1 MKLLMKAKIFLL
13 ILLFCSNGLKAQN
26 AQSNSYQQIGFE
38 SGGMSGWQ
46 FYIASKSDSKGK
58 EYRPQEGTF
67 YTPIAE
73 KGLNG
78 NIVPQTPKLWPSDFW
93 KELTDV
99 SPDATVIDCTT
110 DGVSHDPGG
119 IRFKRI
125 DVDAGQVD
133 TYTGISL
140 KSPNGSR
147 SIVRIGNDGTRYY
160 TERMSYTFRVT
171 KETSLIRYYY
181 MMVLEDPGHSLR
193 PYFYAEVSEK
203 GSPLGA
209 SPIACSNRTY
219 IADTIMFA
227 DLQVVLKNSN
237 SDSKIFYKD
246 WSSNVIDLSSE
257 IGKEVVLSFV
267 TSDCGGSGHFG
278 YAYVDAEFVNSNFLI
293 NGVSTDQPCVG
304 DVVNFNYPDA
314 GTFAGETY
322 EWVVRDSMNQIID
335 VAGANDSI
343 MRCRFPNEG
352 EYNVSLTL
360 RVDNSHVSGCM
371 VERTVSSTVH
381 AQCCLDRSRIT
392 IDGVSVDGS
401 VSLCN
406 NQFVHVGFQS
416 GMPMTNPQYEW
427 RFGETTL
434 NEGEPSKS
442 EFVHYQVT
450 NSGRLVVEVSMD
462 NCRNRM
468 RVGVDIAANN
478 CVASSCN
485 DCPSRFSPTPGE
497 KYTLS
502 GWVSA
507 EDQIGRMD
515 SFEKVYILLVFNLIG
530 SDTPDSVKCY
540 PDGNIIDGWQRISK
554 NFVIPQNAEKMR
566 IALKNESS
574 DNRVYFDDIR
584 FHPFNASVKSYVYD
598 PKTLR
603 LAAELDD
610 ENYATFY
617 EYDEEGALVRIKKET
632 ERGVMTIRE
641 ARQSKPKNL
650 GNGN

>member
-1 MKLLMKAKIFLL
+1 MNSKFIFFLL
-13 ILLFCSNGLKAQN
+13 FLMPLTLLANESEN
-26 AQSNSYQQIGFE
+26 IGFE
-38 SGGMSGWQ
+38 DGLAKWKCYMGTTYNGYQIDRNSIDDINLRWEEQ
-46 FYIASKSDSKGK
+46 VIV
-58 EYRPQEGTF
+58 PEGTF
-67 YTPIAE
+67 KLMESSNNEYDPKCNAIQLTTKMGNRFLKLGNANSYYGCE
-73 KGLNG
+73 K
-78 NIVPQTPKLWPSDFW
+78 
-93 KELTDV
+93 V
-99 SPDATVIDCTT
+99 SYKFAY
-110 DGVSHDPGG
+110 GES
-119 IRFKRI
+119 KRI
-125 DVDAGQVD
+125 
-133 TYTGISL
+133 
-140 KSPNGSR
+140 
-147 SIVRIGNDGTRYY
+147 VRYAY
-160 TERMSYTFRVT
+160 A
-171 KETSLIRYYY
+171 L
-181 MMVLEDPGHSLR
+181 VLQEPGHSNPERPTFIASVDVLR
-193 PYFYAEVSEK
+193 NGQIVAK
-203 GSPLGA
+203 TDD
-209 SPIACSNRTY
+209 CSDAIRFGNQ
-219 IADTIMFA
+219 
-227 DLQVVLKNSN
+227 QVYTELNN
-237 SDSKIFYKD
+237 CSDG
-246 WSSNVIDLSSE
+246 SNVISKTWTYNTFDLGSLNVQEGDSV
-257 IGKEVVLSFV
+257 ILTFA
-267 TSDCGGSGHFG
+267 TFDCTWGGHFG

-304 DVVNFNYPDA
+304 DVVNFKYPDA

-371 VERTVSSTVH
+371 VERTVSSPVH

-507 EDQIGRMD
+507 EDQIGRKD

-554 NFVIPQNAEKMR
+554 NFVIPQDAEKMR